1 MGNPVLSGL
10 AALGKSVAKGVAV
23 NLLPQAALYGAS
35 YGLDKTMED
44 SATKD
49 NIRTAL
55 NTAADLY
62 TLQRLGKVGDTAKA
76 ATDVGKVA
84 LGYGTMAGIGAAN
97 ALNGTTPKKENYTPY
112 ISIDNNNHGDL
123 LADGE
128 NVSNNLSKRKLQ
140 YALVPDNELV
150 KGIFPFLNRHDATG
164 KKIKDSSLSNYE
176 KLSLQMYNYTSG
188 KGLSSQYGMV
198 STKDFDDNTKKAIDY
213 TLKNMTKQD
222 VAKFLKDSRKVQAFD
237 EDFINIVTDWNDKRK

>member
-1 MGNPVLSGL
+1 MGNPIFSGL
-10 AALGKSVAKGVAV
+10 AALGKSIAKGIAV
-23 NLLPQAALYGAS
+23 NLLPQTALYGAS

-62 TLQRLGKVGDTAKA
+62 TLHRLGKVGDTAKA
-76 ATDVGKVA
+76 VTDVGKVA
-84 LGYGTMAGIGAAN
+84 LSYGTMAGIGATH
-97 ALNGTTPKKENYTPY
+97 ALNGSTPKKENYIPY
-112 ISIDNNNHGDL
+112 ISIDNNEHGNL

-140 YALVPDNELV
+140 QALVPDNELV

-188 KGLSSQYGMV
+188 KGLSSKYGMV
-198 STKDFDDNTKKAIDY
+198 STKDFDENTKKAIDY
-213 TLKNMTKQD
+213 TLKNMSKKE
-222 VAKFLKDSRKVQAFD
+222 VAKFLEDSSKVQAFD
-237 EDFINIVTDWNDKRK
+237 DVFMNTVTDWNNKRK